1 MGRLVPRFWP
11 VLGCVSLDE
20 PILMSRVAYPLG
32 KRSPAL
38 DGGVQLL
45 EYEEGN
51 DPLGALEARHV

>member
-1 MGRLVPRFWP
+1 
-11 VLGCVSLDE
+11 
-20 PILMSRVAYPLG
+20 MSRVAYPLG